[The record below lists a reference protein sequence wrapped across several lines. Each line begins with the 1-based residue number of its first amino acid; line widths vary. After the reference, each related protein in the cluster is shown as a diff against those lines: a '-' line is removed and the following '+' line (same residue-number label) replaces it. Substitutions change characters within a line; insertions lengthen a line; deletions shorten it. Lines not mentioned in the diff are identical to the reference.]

1 MERLAGKGGTGE
13 QGRVCK
19 VYLKE
24 KELLTEPGGKGWHGS
39 GDEMKRLKVD
49 KRTFLV
55 HVCSTWKHIVKGSW
69 GECSRPGGCTAPL
82 GKAQHPR
89 GAGRARGW
97 RASCTMKFSRL
108 RR

>member
-13 QGRVCK
+13 QGQVCE

-24 KELLTEPGGKGWHGS
+24 KELVMEPGGKGWRGS
-39 GDEMKRLKVD
+39 GDKTKWLKVD

-55 HVCSTWKHIVKGSW
+55 RVCSVRKHIVKGSW
-69 GECSRPGGCTAPL
+69 GDCSGLGGCTAPL
-82 GKAQHPR
+82 GNARHPR
-89 GAGRARGW
+89 GAGRPRGW
-97 RASCTMKFSRL
+97 RASCTMKFSQL